1 MPTPPAAFA
10 AVAAALSGGTDPL
23 DAAAVE
29 QFYRRRFTAMPDA
42 LRELVAEFLMAQ
54 TGTPAPEELAKLAAA
69 VAATQAE
76 HDLAPW
82 GLGFGGTMDAA
93 PAAEPADATPARRR
107 AAL

>member
-10 AVAAALSGGTDPL
+10 AVAAALSGGADPL
-23 DAAAVE
+23 DAPAVE
-29 QFYRRRFTAMPDA
+29 RFYRERFVAMPEA
-42 LRELVAEFLMAQ
+42 LRALVAEFLMAQ

-69 VAATQAE
+69 VAANQAE

-82 GLGFGGTMDAA
+82 GLGFGAAMDAA
-93 PAAEPADATPARRR
+93 PAAEPADAAPARRR